1 MSTQAA
7 PQNVDTWNGTT
18 EFQGCH
24 HCTSLQ
30 EERWLCEL
38 QLTSWNIATICRRQN
53 PSSLGTR
60 QNLSRK

>member
-1 MSTQAA
+1 M
-7 PQNVDTWNGTT
+7 DTWNGTT

-30 EERWLCEL
+30 EERWPCGL

-53 PSSLGTR
+53 PSSRRTR
-60 QNLSRK
+60 QNLNQSSL